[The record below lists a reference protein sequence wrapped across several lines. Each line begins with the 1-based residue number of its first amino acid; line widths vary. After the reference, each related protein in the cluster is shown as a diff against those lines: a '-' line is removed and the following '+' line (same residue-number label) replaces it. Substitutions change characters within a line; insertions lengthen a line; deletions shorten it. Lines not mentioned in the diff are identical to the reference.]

1 MKDFVYFALVLILVS
16 LITIQPSC
24 LKEFSITPLGKL
36 LFILTI
42 VFFTMSHKLIAFL
55 TLILFIMLNQS
66 SREGMSNKHIDT
78 DKNRNQFRKTHCT
91 GKVVT
96 KNGKPVTKKNVEKE
110 FPNMKFEND
119 VCNPCNVDCKF
130 TITTSNEQMTQEDAV
145 TPKNS
150 KDSFVIK
157 ESLRSSKHVEPFSNN
172 VENLTNLDE
181 H

>member
-1 MKDFVYFALVLILVS
+1 MKDFVYFTLVLILVS
-16 LITIQPSC
+16 LIIVQPYS
-24 LKEFSITPLGKL
+24 LKESSITPLGKL

-42 VFFTMSHKLIAFL
+42 VFFTMSYKLLSFL
-55 TLILFIMLNQS
+55 TLILFIIINQP
-66 SREGMSNKHIDT
+66 SREGMSNKQVDSNESRT
-78 DKNRNQFRKTHCT
+78 QFRKSNC
-91 GKVVT
+91 KNKILT
-96 KNGKPVTKKNVEKE
+96 KNGKPVTKKNVEQK
-110 FPNMKFEND
+110 FPNMKFENG

-172 VENLTNLDE
+172 IKNLTILDE